1 MRVGEIIYDGVY
13 CVSYNNGDINFISFF
28 FWVKKVRNLKRK
40 FLYKNMK
47 YIVIVI

>member
-28 FWVKKVRNLKRK
+28 FWVKIKK
-40 FLYKNMK
+40 FEKE
-47 YIVIVI
+47 IFV